1 MGGLVAEIGSG
12 AVFLS
17 FALGNIVEDGL
28 VRYGSVWRYNPQ
40 SERKAGF
47 ITIAQPWRWELG
59 PIMLP
64 QFCKMDVTLVAT
76 AE

>member
-28 VRYGSVWRYNPQ
+28 VRYGSVW
-40 SERKAGF
+40 
-47 ITIAQPWRWELG
+47 
-59 PIMLP
+59 
-64 QFCKMDVTLVAT
+64 
-76 AE
+76 